1 MYNKAM
7 KKLFKKLPTMKSK
20 PFSQDKNTVNC
31 CHKLVV
37 GGIMTMVLPPIIK
50 QKLSKNHKI
59 KIIKLNVNYTL
70 IIGIGIIEIPITLE
84 QA

>member
-1 MYNKAM
+1 
-7 KKLFKKLPTMKSK
+7 
-20 PFSQDKNTVNC
+20 
-31 CHKLVV
+31 
-37 GGIMTMVLPPIIK
+37 MTMVLPPIIK